1 MGEAIDQYQG
11 HLPEKLD
18 TGSTQLVAP
27 RRLSNS
33 SVPTSNQSPVDNTI
47 LDRPHEDLRVKK
59 LGKGQFGATYVC
71 TEKSTGRQ
79 FACKSISKS
88 KIKTKLFKNHAH
100 DIKREI
106 QILKHLNGL
115 PNVVE
120 FMGAYED
127 VKSVHIVMEFCAGG
141 ELLVWIKAKGHY
153 SARTAASI
161 FGAIMNFVDS
171 CHSFGCDAHG
181 YKA

>member
-1 MGEAIDQYQG
+1 MIIQF
-11 HLPEKLD
+11 
-18 TGSTQLVAP
+18 LVD
-27 RRLSNS
+27 L
-33 SVPTSNQSPVDNTI
+33 TKTWELHYTI
-47 LDRPHEDLRVKK
+47 GKK

-88 KIKTKLFKNHAH
+88 KIKTKHDED

-106 QILKHLNGL
+106 QILKHLSGL

-153 SARTAASI
+153 SARAAASI

-171 CHSFGCDAHG
+171 CHSFGCDAQG